1 MMLKA
6 DGLETLC
13 GRLHVGTAEEIP
25 PSELVDTTGAG
36 DAFIGAVL
44 YALCANMP
52 PEKMLPFAAQVVSRV
67 INEYHQNYKLVVW

>member
-44 YALCANMP
+44 YG
-52 PEKMLPFAAQVVSRV
+52 
-67 INEYHQNYKLVVW
+67 KLKIFK